1 MSFLSAVP
9 VLGTL
14 LDRITNRLL
23 PDRSKVADNQC
34 AITDHLFYI

>member
-1 MSFLSAVP
+1 MSFLSAIP

-14 LDRITNRLL
+14 LDRTTNRLL